1 MPRISAETLI
11 ELAIQT
17 LKTEV
22 RDNVGSDGRYP
33 LAMTI
38 NALETARHEIMCEPE
53 AATWALLD
61 ELYDDGEGSLAELA
75 KDIRTGTIT
84 DDTHPQLRG
93 RLEKQLIAE
102 LEVRNPKALK
112 ARAHSA
118 E

>member
-17 LKTEV
+17 LRTDV
-22 RDNVGSDGRYP
+22 RDNLSGEGRYP

-38 NALETARHEIMCEPE
+38 NALETARREIMCEPE

-61 ELYDDGEGSLAELA
+61 EIYDDGEGSLKELA
-75 KDIRTGTIT
+75 KDIRAGTIT
-84 DDTHPQLRG
+84 DDTHPQLRA
-93 RLEKQLIAE
+93 RLEKHLIAE
-102 LEVRNPKALK
+102 LEVRNPRALK
-112 ARAHSA
+112 GRAHDA

>member
-1 MPRISAETLI
+1 MPKIAAETLI

-22 RDNVGSDGRYP
+22 RDLVGSDGRYP
-33 LAMTI
+33 LAMTV
-38 NALETARHEIMCEPE
+38 NALETARREIMCEPE

-61 ELYDDGEGSLAELA
+61 ELYDDGDGSLKELA
-75 KDIRTGTIT
+75 KDIRAGTIT
-84 DDTHPQLRG
+84 DETHPQLRE

-102 LEVRNPKALK
+102 LEVRNPRALK
-112 ARAHSA
+112 ARAQAS

>member
-22 RDNVGSDGRYP
+22 RDNLASAGRYP

-38 NALETARHEIMCEPE
+38 NALETARREIMCEPE

-61 ELYDDGEGSLAELA
+61 NLYDDGEGSLKELA
-75 KDIRTGTIT
+75 KDIRSGTIT
-84 DDTHPQLRG
+84 DETHPQLRE
-93 RLEKQLIAE
+93 RLEKHLIAE
-102 LEVRNPKALK
+102 LEVRNPRALK
-112 ARAHSA
+112 ARAQTA

>member
-1 MPRISAETLI
+1 MPKIAAETLI

-22 RDNVGSDGRYP
+22 RDHVGSDRRYP

-38 NALETARHEIMCEPE
+38 NALETARREILCEPE

-61 ELYDDGEGSLAELA
+61 DLYDDGEGSLKELA
-75 KDIRTGTIT
+75 KDIRTGTIN
-84 DDTHPQLRG
+84 DESHPQLRE
-93 RLEKQLIAE
+93 RLEKHLIAE
-102 LEVRNPKALK
+102 LEVRNPRALK
-112 ARAHSA
+112 ARAQAS